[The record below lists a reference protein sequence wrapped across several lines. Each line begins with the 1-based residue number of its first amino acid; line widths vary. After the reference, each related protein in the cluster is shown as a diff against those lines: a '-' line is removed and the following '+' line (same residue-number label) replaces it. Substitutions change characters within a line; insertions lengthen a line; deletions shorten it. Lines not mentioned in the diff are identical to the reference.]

1 MTPRPLN
8 PTRLF
13 ATLILLPLL
22 SGSVATAAT
31 AFPRTAA
38 TAWRLVSGIRGEF
51 NAPPRPIPTGALPG
65 GPLLG
70 NGDLG
75 VSLGGP
81 PDQLRFY
88 IDKSDFFGVIRGYM
102 LPMGSLRLHIPA
114 LRHASYHATQNIGPA
129 IVAAHFA
136 ARNGAA
142 MNMQS
147 WTAATDDILVI
158 QLHNTGTKSLAISS
172 RLLDAWSTPGSF
184 PVVGKRHH
192 AAWLNVSP
200 DTVNL
205 ILGNQIKQ
213 SPQLPFTGDIADI
226 VLLPIANPSQAA
238 LTAPTWP
245 NPKDVQSFRGAVIKP
260 GGKHGWSVH
269 LLGRKHSFASL
280 GMMRLPQR
288 QFTLSL
294 WLHTTDSHQTAVLFA
309 AQPSNFWRF
318 GPQNYAGFSMGLR
331 DGRLTAK
338 LNRTMVTAKNPLPVG
353 HWVHVKAVY
362 DAHSLRLYSNSA
374 RVAQSTAFPTAAQV
388 MGADKYSIHTGDKAI
403 PFADC
408 APKGRLTLRVLG
420 TLPRFSAGRVR
431 FILQPGQRVTLLTT
445 AQDNRPMPT
454 GTDAQT
460 AYPHFPPA
468 LTFAAVA
475 RLKTDHLAWWKHF
488 WGKSFINI
496 PDKQVR
502 NAWYGS
508 LYILACCSAPGHD
521 APGLWGNF
529 VTTTHPGWQGD
540 YTLDYNYEAPF
551 WAAYPTNHISL
562 AENYDS
568 VLLHYMPR
576 GAAEAKAAGFHGLYD
591 YTHLIPL
598 PGWDADPSRHMA
610 QKSGILFG
618 TVDCIMR
625 WRYTHDPAY
634 ARKIYPLL
642 LATAAFWDH
651 YLQLRNG
658 MYVDANDAPGENRDA
673 HAVNPATSIAFLRLL
688 YGGLI
693 SISRDLHKNP
703 SHRQRWIHILD
714 HLSPL
719 PIVPAASIKPIA
731 DALGSAN
738 LSGKWVIRQAQIGP
752 DWVLLHDRFSP
763 HYKPR
768 QESSSP
774 GMSASMA
781 IFPGWQ
787 IGLESTAQDRN
798 AARNTIRYQRL
809 WFDFNNTCSFY
820 PAAAC
825 AGYNPVSILN
835 HMHILTHHFMR
846 PNFAFW
852 FGGGGVENC
861 ADIPAGVCAMFLQS
875 YQSNIHIFPDWP
887 GNQNASFGDLL
898 ACGNFLVSSRLQL
911 GRIQYVRIISNSGGP
926 LRLAN
931 PWPGHRVHVSVSG
944 GRIETLHQSVLKL
957 STTPGESITFTP

>member
-1 MTPRPLN
+1 MISRTPGPMK
-8 PTRLF
+8 LF
-13 ATLILLPLL
+13 AFLVLVIL
-22 SGSVATAAT
+22 SAGKVATAAT
-31 AFPRTAA
+31 APTRTGAA
-38 TAWRLVSGIRGEF
+38 AWRIVSGIHGEF
-51 NAPPRPIPTGALPG
+51 NSQPRPIPTGALPG

-70 NGDLG
+70 NGDMG

-114 LRHASYHATQNIGPA
+114 LRHASWHAAQNIGPA
-129 IVAAHFA
+129 VVAAHFA

-142 MNMQS
+142 MSVQS
-147 WTAATDDILVI
+147 WTAAGPDILVI
-158 QLHNTGTKSLAISS
+158 QLHNTGTKSLAVSG

-184 PVVGKRHH
+184 PVAGKLKHS
-192 AAWLNVSP
+192 AWLDVSP
-200 DTVNL
+200 DTVDL

-213 SPQLPFTGDIADI
+213 QPQQPFNGDIADL
-226 VLLPIANPSQAA
+226 VLLPVANSSRLA
-238 LTAPTWP
+238 LKTPTWP
-245 NPKDVQSFRGAVIKP
+245 DPKCVQSLHGAVVAP
-260 GGKHGWSVH
+260 AGKHGWSIH
-269 LLGRKHSFASL
+269 FNGRKNSFASL

-288 QFTLSL
+288 QFTLGF
-294 WLHTTDSHQTAVLFA
+294 WVRTTTPHQMAVLFA

-318 GPQNYAGFSMGLR
+318 GPQNYAGFSLGLHN
-331 DGRLTAK
+331 GRLTAK
-338 LNRTMVTAKNPLPVG
+338 LNRTIITATTPLPVG

-362 DAHSLRLYSNSA
+362 NARSLRLYSNSSL
-374 RVAQSTAFPTAAQV
+374 VAQTTAFPTAAQI

-408 APKGRLTLRVLG
+408 SPKGRLTLRVLG
-420 TLPRFSAGRVR
+420 TAPHVSAGRVQFVLR
-431 FILQPGQRVTLLTT
+431 PGHRATLLTI
-445 AQDNRPMPT
+445 AQDNRPMPASP
-454 GTDAQT
+454 DSLPV
-460 AYPHFPPA
+460 YPHFPPA
-468 LTFAAVA
+468 LTQADVA
-475 RLKTDHLAWWKHF
+475 RLKTHHLAWWKHF
-488 WGKSFINI
+488 WGKSFIKI
-496 PDKQVR
+496 PDKQVQ

-508 LYILACCSAPGHD
+508 LYLLACCSAPGHD

-568 VLLHYMPR
+568 VLLNYMPR

-598 PGWDADPSRHMA
+598 PGWDADPSRHMD

-625 WRYTHDPAY
+625 WRYTHDLTY
-634 ARKIYPLL
+634 ARKVYPLL

-658 MYVDANDAPGENRDA
+658 MYVDLNDAPGENRDA

-693 SISRDLHKNP
+693 SISRDLHKKSSERKLWRNIL
-703 SHRQRWIHILD
+703 HR
-714 HLSPL
+714 LSPL
-719 PIVPAASIKPIA
+719 PIVPAGDIKPIVNA
-731 DALGSAN
+731 VGSAG

-752 DWVLLHDRFSP
+752 DWVLLHDRFS
-763 HYKPR
+763 HGYKPR

-774 GMSASMA
+774 GMSASMT

-787 IGLESTAQDRN
+787 FGLESSAKDRN
-798 AARNTIRYQRL
+798 AALNTIRYQRL

-835 HMHILTHHFMR
+835 HMHILTRHFMR

-861 ADIPAGVCAMFLQS
+861 ADIPAGLCAMFLQS
-875 YQSNIHIFPDWP
+875 YQTNIHVFPDWP
-887 GNQNASFGDLL
+887 ISQNASFGDLL
-898 ACGNFLVSSRLQL
+898 ACGNFLISSRLRN
-911 GRIQYVRIISNSGGP
+911 GHIQFVRIVSNSGRE

-931 PWPGHRVHVSVSG
+931 PWPGHPVHVSFTG
-944 GRIETLHQSVLKL
+944 GRTKTIRATVLKIP
-957 STTPGESITFTP
+957 TTPGESLTFTP